1 MASWKELLNELDRD
15 AAKEQ
20 PEDVIQWGADWFQ
33 ARLRKDV
40 SQVMV
45 TSCARTGTR
54 THYAT
59 GCSREMHE

>member
-20 PEDVIQWGADWFQ
+20 PEDVVQWGADWFQ

-45 TSCARTGTR
+45 NLA
-54 THYAT
+54 YAHRDT
-59 GCSREMHE
+59 DTLRYRLF